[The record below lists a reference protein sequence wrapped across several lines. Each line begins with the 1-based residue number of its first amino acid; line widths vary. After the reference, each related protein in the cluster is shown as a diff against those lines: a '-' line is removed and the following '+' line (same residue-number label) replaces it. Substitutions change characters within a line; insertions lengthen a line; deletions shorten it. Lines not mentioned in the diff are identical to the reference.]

1 MDTVPADKRSE
12 IMRRITSK
20 GTKPEIQVRRL
31 VHSLGFR
38 YRLHKKELLGKPDLV
53 FSNRRKLIF
62 VHGCFWH
69 QHDGCKSSH
78 IPKTRQEYWEPK
90 LTRTVRRDRENQ
102 KKLYELGWDILVI
115 WECEVR
121 DIQKLAERIMVFLGG
136 NRLPSNK

>member
-31 VHSLGFR
+31 VYCLGFR
-38 YRLHKKELLGKPDLV
+38 YRLHKKELPGNPDLV
-53 FSNRRKLIF
+53 FSKRKKLIF

-78 IPKTRQEYWEPK
+78 IPKTRKEYWAPK
-90 LTRTVRRDRENQ
+90 LARTIRRDKENQ
-102 KKLYELGWDILVI
+102 AKLRDLGWDILVI
-115 WECEVR
+115 WECQVR
-121 DIQKLAERIMVFLGG
+121 DIEKLTEKIKTFLE
-136 NRLPSNK
+136 NN

>member
-20 GTKPEIQVRRL
+20 DTKPEIIVRRI

-38 YRLHKKELLGKPDLV
+38 YRLHKKELPGKPDLV
-53 FSNRRKLIF
+53 FSKRRKLMF

-78 IPKTRQEYWEPK
+78 IPKTRRSYWKPK
-90 LTRTVRRDRENQ
+90 LNRTVFRDRENQ
-102 KKLYELGWDILVI
+102 AKLRELDWDILVI

-121 DIQKLAERIMVFLGG
+121 EVQQIAKKIIAFLG
-136 NRLPSNK
+136 K